1 MRTWL
6 RKKVNPIVPLYTLFP
21 AALCV
26 FVNFLAYY
34 GSRTLMKDARH
45 YDLTTVADRFI
56 PFHPG
61 WVIVYLGSFAFW
73 VVGYCMVAKQGKEHW
88 YRFVLTDI
96 MAKIICGIC
105 FFILPTTNVRPEITG
120 DGIFERLMIMVY
132 NMDAPTELFPSI
144 HCLESWLCYI
154 GVRGQK
160 KAPEWY
166 RSFACV
172 FAVMVFASTQFTKQ
186 HYLVDMA
193 GALLIAEGC
202 WFLAQ
207 RTNLYR
213 PLLLAGEWVTHLL
226 FGSEEEG
233 NGK

>member
-96 MAKIICGIC
+96 M
-105 FFILPTTNVRPEITG
+105 
-120 DGIFERLMIMVY
+120 D
-132 NMDAPTELFPSI
+132 DPTELFPSI